1 MAVVLSRQV
10 ADLLWS
16 NADLPINDSLSRET
30 LDDISCDSYVPPQPA
45 PGWDL
50 DSLEVDTDDYT
61 EDGAVKVLDMLA
73 PSWGDAS
80 QGRVLGRRQEREDRK
95 KTLSTSFETNIDDI
109 EFDTESP
116 GLGVPNVGKVR
127 RPFSCQLGQLS
138 LASLRGRLI
147 EYQLRLGFGQE
158 CHVCRVAGNTV
169 SSHVAIQLSQ
179 MDPRDALTRW
189 KADL

>member
-1 MAVVLSRQV
+1 
-10 ADLLWS
+10 
-16 NADLPINDSLSRET
+16 
-30 LDDISCDSYVPPQPA
+30 
-45 PGWDL
+45 
-50 DSLEVDTDDYT
+50 
-61 EDGAVKVLDMLA
+61 MLA

-116 GLGVPNVGKVR
+116 GHGAPNVGKVR
-127 RPFSCQLGQLS
+127 RPFCCQP
-138 LASLRGRLI
+138 LRGRLI

-158 CHVCRVAGNTV
+158 CHICRVAGNTV